1 MYSKIDSVPRRSG
14 WAVAC
19 GIAAAA
25 AVLSTGLVTTSTATA
40 EELPVTPATVGY
52 GSSNPAEADPSTMA
66 VHAAGRTIV
75 DVTDFGADPNGET
88 DSAGAISDAVEHA
101 KALGT
106 PVTIRFPYGTYDI
119 YPEQTEKRELYVSN
133 TTGADAGPRVKNIG
147 ILIED
152 MSDVIVDGEG
162 SKFNFHGLQTQFA
175 AIRTENVTFT
185 GFSTD
190 WVAPNTIDLTVLGTG
205 VANGVPFRD
214 IQVPPGT
221 RYELANGKATFFGET
236 SPVTGQPYWRYD
248 PGAATQGHNQR
259 RHLATG
265 QTYRS
270 GSPVWSNSTGVSELG
285 DNRLRVTYSGSTDPG
300 GRGEVYE
307 LRPTYRDTPGVFVFE
322 AANTDLVDVE
332 FGYLH
337 GFGMVAQMSENV
349 TIDDVRFKTDAGTW
363 RQTSGFAD
371 YLQMSGVGGKVQVLN
386 SLFDN
391 PHDDPINVHGTYMQ
405 VKAVDVANKKVTLQY
420 MHHQTA
426 GFPQFYPGDTLR
438 FVNRGTMLPVAG
450 ENFTVTGV
458 TGPSGY
464 DHDTSLTQ
472 MTVTL
477 DRAPEGIQVDTHA
490 AESLTYTPD
499 VHIAGNTFT
508 SVPTR
513 GILVTTP
520 KPVLIERNMFDQ
532 MSMASIYVSG
542 DAASWYESGGV
553 QDLTIRQNIFDR
565 PATGAPVIYF
575 DPTNS
580 STEPTRTV
588 HENVLIDENRFNLL
602 PGTQLVNAKSVSDL
616 TFTNNTVE
624 WYGPTT
630 TPDPAKSSRT
640 ALFSMNGSHRFEF
653 SDNTYAPGFNVR
665 VSTNTAASEVT
676 GNDPFAVNADSMT
689 QVPTVPLAAGLSW
702 IREDASRWSA
712 VAPDSIRL
720 LSGGGTLW
728 ATQNSSNGI
737 LLRDAGGVSPNE
749 VVVKM
754 AGATKSFYEEA
765 GLIYYVDDSN
775 YVALHRKHANG
786 TPQLAMVTEAAGSP
800 NEDTRI
806 AAPAE
811 ADIWIKIARNGNAFT
826 GSYSTNGVDFTT
838 IGTITNAAVGAA
850 TPRVG
855 VMADGP
861 FASGGTPAAFVM
873 SGLKVDGTAVP
884 FFDSV
889 PEPVETRL
897 AAALE
902 DPTWQGVDFGAP
914 VAPRSWLS
922 VVPADVEHVTTTLA
936 PVDDDTQVVLTV
948 DDRPVAFGTGAIDV
962 PLSAGANVIQART
975 VAPNGDSQTYRWT
988 VVSLKPGV
996 VVTTRPPVAP
1006 ALDVAV
1012 TAATKCIGS
1021 KVVLS
1026 VRATNNEAVPV
1037 SVAFDSQFGEKSF
1050 AAVAPG
1056 KNAVHTF
1063 TTRQASI
1070 PAGEVDVTAQATIDG
1085 QPVTATVAAEY
1096 AANSC
1101 G

>member
-1 MYSKIDSVPRRSG
+1 MLPY
-14 WAVAC
+14 
-19 GIAAAA
+19 AAH
-25 AVLSTGLVTTSTATA
+25 A
-40 EELPVTPATVGY
+40 EAIPVTPATVGY
-52 GSSNPAEADPSTMA
+52 GSANPAVADKSTMA
-66 VHAAGRTIV
+66 VHAAARTIV
-75 DVTDFGADPNGET
+75 DVTDFGADPSGER
-88 DSAGAISDAVEHA
+88 DSAGAIADAVAHA
-101 KALGT
+101 KGLDS

-190 WVAPNTIDLTVLGTG
+190 WVAPNTIDLTVIGTG

-221 RYELANGKATFFGET
+221 RYEIANGKAAFLGEA
-236 SPVTGQPYWRYD
+236 SPVTGQPYWRYE
-248 PGAATQGHNQR
+248 PGSATQGHNQR

-265 QTYRS
+265 QTYRTAA
-270 GSPVWSNSTGVSELG
+270 PVWTNSTGVSELG
-285 DNRLRVTYSGSTDPG
+285 DNRLRVTYSGTTDPG

-307 LRPTYRDTPGVFVFE
+307 LRPTYRDTPGVFAFE
-322 AANTDLVDVE
+322 AKNTDLIDLE

-337 GFGMVAQMSENV
+337 GFGMVAQMSYNV
-349 TIDDVRFKTDAGTW
+349 TVDGVRFKTDAGTW

-386 SLFDN
+386 TLFDN
-391 PHDDPINVHGTYMQ
+391 PHDDPINIHGTYVQ
-405 VKAVDVANKKVTLQY
+405 VKGVDVANKKVTLQY
-420 MHHQTA
+420 MHNQTA

-438 FVNRGTMLPVAG
+438 FVTRGTMLPVAG
-450 ENFTVTGV
+450 ENFTVTDV
-458 TGPSGY
+458 AGPSGY
-464 DHDTSLTQ
+464 DHDGSLTQ

-490 AESLTYTPD
+490 AESLTYTPE
-499 VHIAGNTFT
+499 VRIAGNTFA

-520 KPVLIERNMFDQ
+520 KPVVIERNLFDQ
-532 MSMASIYVSG
+532 VGMASIYVSG
-542 DAASWYESGGV
+542 DAANWYESGGV
-553 QDLTIRQNIFDR
+553 EDLTIRENIFDR
-565 PATGAPVIYF
+565 PTTSAPVIYF
-575 DPTNS
+575 DPTNGA
-580 STEPTRTV
+580 TEPDRTV
-588 HENVLIDENRFNLL
+588 HRSVLIDDNRFNLL
-602 PGTQLVNAKSVSDL
+602 PGTQLLKAKSVSDL
-616 TFTNNTVE
+616 TFTNNTVG

-630 TPDPAKSSRT
+630 TPDPSKSSRT
-640 ALFSMNGSHRFEF
+640 ALFSMNGSRRFEF

-676 GNDPFAVNADSMT
+676 GNDPFAVNADRMT
-689 QVPTVPLAAGLSW
+689 AVPTTPLAAGLSW
-702 IREDASRWSA
+702 VREDPARWTP
-712 VAPDSIRL
+712 VATDTVRMVAGL
-720 LSGGGTLW
+720 GGLW
-728 ATQNSSNGI
+728 ATQNSATGI
-737 LLRDAGGVSPNE
+737 LLRDAGATAPNE
-749 VVVKM
+749 AVVKM
-754 AGATKSFYEEA
+754 SGATLAFYEEA
-765 GLIYYVDDSN
+765 GLVFYVDDDN

-786 TPQLAMVTEAAGSP
+786 SPVLAVVTEAGGSP
-800 NEDTRI
+800 NENTKI
-806 AAPAE
+806 AAPA
-811 ADIWIKIARNGNAFT
+811 ATDLWLKIARNGNAFT
-826 GSYSTNGVDFTT
+826 GSYSTNGTDFTS

-850 TPRVG
+850 APRVG
-855 VMADGP
+855 VMASGA
-861 FASGGTPAAFVM
+861 ASSSTTPAPFVM

-889 PEPVETRL
+889 PPPVEMRL
-897 AAALE
+897 SAALE

-914 VAPRSWLS
+914 VAPRSWLK
-922 VVPADVEHVTTTLA
+922 VVPADVDRVSTTLT
-936 PVDDDTQVVLTV
+936 PVDDETEVVLAV
-948 DDRPVAFGTGAIDV
+948 NGRPVEYGSGTIEL
-962 PLSAGANVIQART
+962 PLAAGANLLEART
-975 VAPNGDSQTYRWT
+975 IAPNGDSQTYRWT

-996 VVTTRPPVAP
+996 AVTTRPPLEP

-1012 TAATKCIGS
+1012 TAATRCIGG

-1026 VRATNNEAVPV
+1026 IRATNGEAVPV
-1037 SVAFDSQFGEKSF
+1037 SVGFASDYGSKSF

-1063 TTRQASI
+1063 TTRQASV

-1085 QPVTATVAAEY
+1085 QPVTATVAAGY
-1096 AANSC
+1096 PANSC

>member
-1 MYSKIDSVPRRSG
+1 MQPTSSSFPSRPR
-14 WAVAC
+14 AVVLTFAT
-19 GIAAAA
+19 IAALASSTLVLPSAA
-25 AVLSTGLVTTSTATA
+25 HAADV
-40 EELPVTPATVGY
+40 PVTPATVGY
-52 GSSNPAEADPSTMA
+52 GSSSPAAADTTVMA
-66 VHAAGRTIV
+66 VHAAGRTII
-75 DVTDFGADPNGET
+75 DVTDFGADPTGES
-88 DSAGAISDAVEHA
+88 DSAGAIADAVEHA

-175 AIRTENVTFT
+175 AIRTEDVTFT

-190 WVAPNTIDLTVLGTG
+190 WVAPNTVDLTVLDTG
-205 VANGVPFRD
+205 VANGVPYRD

-221 RYELANGKATFFGET
+221 RYEIANGKAAFLGEA
-236 SPVTGQPYWRYD
+236 SPVTGQPYWRYE
-248 PGAATQGHNQR
+248 PGSATQGHNQR

-265 QTYRS
+265 QTYRTS
-270 GSPVWSNSTGVSELG
+270 IPVWTNSTGVSELG

-307 LRPTYRDTPGVFVFE
+307 LRPTYRDTPGVFAFE
-322 AANTDLVDVE
+322 AANTDLVDLE

-337 GFGMVAQMSENV
+337 GFGMVGQMSHNI
-349 TIDDVRFKTDAGTW
+349 TLDGVRFKTEDGTW

-371 YLQMSGVGGKVQVLN
+371 YLQMSGVGGKVQILN
-386 SLFDN
+386 TLFDN
-391 PHDDPINVHGTYMQ
+391 PHDDPINIHGTYMQ
-405 VKAVDVANKKVTLQY
+405 VKGVDVANKKVTLQY
-420 MHHQTA
+420 MHHQSA
-426 GFPQFYPGDTLR
+426 GFPQFYPGDSLR
-438 FVNRGTMLPVAG
+438 FVTRGTMLPVAG

-477 DRAPEGIQVDTHA
+477 DRAPQGIQVDTHA
-490 AESLTYTPD
+490 AESLTYTPE
-499 VHIAGNTFT
+499 VRIAGNTFA

-520 KPVLIERNMFDQ
+520 KPVVIERNLFDQ
-532 MSMASIYVSG
+532 VGMASIYISG
-542 DAASWYESGGV
+542 DAANWYESGGV
-553 QDLTIRQNIFDR
+553 EDLVIRENIFDR
-565 PATGAPVIYF
+565 PTTSAPVIYF
-575 DPTNS
+575 DPTNGA
-580 STEPTRTV
+580 TEPDRTV
-588 HENVLIDENRFNLL
+588 HRNVLIDDNRFNLL
-602 PGTQLVNAKSVSDL
+602 PGTQLLNAKSVSDL
-616 TFTNNTVE
+616 TFTNNAVG
-624 WYGPTT
+624 WFGPTT

-737 LLRDAGGVSPNE
+737 LLRDASGVSPNE

-765 GLIYYVDDSN
+765 GLIYYVDDEN
-775 YVALHRKHANG
+775 YVALHRKHNNG
-786 TPQLAMVTEAAGSP
+786 TPWLALVTEAGGSP
-800 NEDTRI
+800 NENTRI
-806 AAPAE
+806 NAPAA

-861 FASGGTPAAFVM
+861 FASGSTPAAFVM

-889 PEPVETRL
+889 PPPVEMRL

-902 DPTWQGVDFGAP
+902 DPAWQGVDFGAP
-914 VAPRSWLS
+914 VAPRSWLT
-922 VVPADVEHVTTTLA
+922 VVPASLDSVSTTLT
-936 PVDDDTQVVLTV
+936 PVDDDTDVVLAV
-948 DDRPVAFGTGAIDV
+948 NGRPVEYGSGAIEL
-962 PLSAGANVIQART
+962 PLAAGANLLEART
-975 VAPNGDSQTYRWT
+975 FAPNGDSQTYRWT

-996 VVTTRPPVAP
+996 VVSTRPPVAP

-1012 TAATKCIGS
+1012 TAATKCIGG
-1021 KVVLS
+1021 KVVVS
-1026 VRATNNEAVPV
+1026 VRATNAEAVPV
-1037 SVAFDSQFGEKSF
+1037 SIAFASEFGQKSF

-1063 TTRQASI
+1063 TTRQAGI

>member
-1 MYSKIDSVPRRSG
+1 MLPH
-14 WAVAC
+14 
-19 GIAAAA
+19 AAH
-25 AVLSTGLVTTSTATA
+25 A
-40 EELPVTPATVGY
+40 EEIPVTPATVGY
-52 GSSNPAEADPSTMA
+52 GSANPAVADTTTMA
-66 VHAAGRTIV
+66 VHAVARTIV
-75 DVTDFGADPNGET
+75 DVTDFGADPSGES
-88 DSAGAISDAVEHA
+88 DSAAAIADAVEHA
-101 KALGT
+101 KGLDS
-106 PVTIRFPYGTYDI
+106 PVTIRFPYGTYEI

-152 MSDVIVDGEG
+152 MADVIVDGEG

-221 RYELANGKATFFGET
+221 RYEIANGKAAFLGEA
-236 SPVTGQPYWRYD
+236 SPVTGQPYWRYE
-248 PGAATQGHNQR
+248 PGSATQGHNQR

-265 QTYRS
+265 QTYRTAA
-270 GSPVWSNSTGVSELG
+270 PVWTNSTGVSELG
-285 DNRLRVTYSGSTDPG
+285 DNRLRVTYSGTTDPG

-307 LRPTYRDTPGVFVFE
+307 LRPTYRDTPGVFAFE
-322 AANTDLVDVE
+322 AVNTDLVDLE

-337 GFGMVAQMSENV
+337 GFGMVAQMSHNV
-349 TIDDVRFKTDAGTW
+349 TVDGVRFKTENGTW

-386 SLFDN
+386 TLFDN
-391 PHDDPINVHGTYMQ
+391 PHDDPINIHGTYVQ
-405 VKAVDVANKKVTLQY
+405 VKGVDVANKKVTLQY

-438 FVNRGTMLPVAG
+438 FVTRGTMLPVAG
-450 ENFTVTGV
+450 ENFTVTDV
-458 TGPSGY
+458 AGPSGY
-464 DHDTSLTQ
+464 DHDGSLTQ

-490 AESLTYTPD
+490 AESLTYTPE
-499 VHIAGNTFT
+499 VRIAGNTFA

-520 KPVLIERNMFDQ
+520 KPVLIERNLFDQ

-542 DAASWYESGGV
+542 DAANWYESGGV
-553 QDLTIRQNIFDR
+553 EDLTIRENIFDR
-565 PATGAPVIYF
+565 PTTSAPVIYF
-575 DPTNS
+575 DPTNGA
-580 STEPTRTV
+580 TEPDRTV
-588 HENVLIDENRFNLL
+588 HRNVLIDDNRFNLL
-602 PGTQLVNAKSVSDL
+602 PGTQLLNAKSVSDL
-616 TFTNNTVE
+616 TFTNNTVG

-630 TPDPAKSSRT
+630 TTDPAKSSRT

-676 GNDPFAVNADSMT
+676 GNDPFAVNADAMT

-702 IREDASRWSA
+702 VREEPSRWSA
-712 VAPDSIRL
+712 VATDSIRL
-720 LSGGGTLW
+720 LSGGNGLW
-728 ATQNSSNGI
+728 ATQNAASM
-737 LLRDAGGVSPNE
+737 LLRDSGSTAPTE
-749 VVVKM
+749 AVVKM
-754 AGATKSFYEEA
+754 TGSTKSSYEEA
-765 GLIYYVDDSN
+765 GLIFYVNDDN
-775 YVALHRKHANG
+775 YVALQRKHANG
-786 TPQLAMVTEAAGSP
+786 NPQLALVTEAGGSP
-800 NEDTRI
+800 NENTRI
-806 AAPAE
+806 NSPAQE
-811 ADIWIKIARNGNAFT
+811 DLWLKIVRGGNTFT
-826 GSYSTNGVDFTT
+826 ASYSLNGTDYTA
-838 IGTITNAAVGAA
+838 IGTITNAAVAGAV
-850 TPRVG
+850 PRVG
-855 VMADGP
+855 VMAAGP
-861 FASGGTPAAFVM
+861 FVSTPAAFVM
-873 SGLKVDGTAVP
+873 SGLNVDGTAAP

-889 PEPVETRL
+889 PEPVELRL

-902 DPTWQGVDFGAP
+902 DPSWQGVDFGAP

-936 PVDDDTQVVLTV
+936 PVDDGTQVVVTV
-948 DDRPVAFGTGAIDV
+948 DDRPVEFGTGAIDV
-962 PLSAGANVIQART
+962 PLSAGPNVIQART
-975 VAPNGDSQTYRWT
+975 IASNGDSQTYRWT

-996 VVTTRPPVAP
+996 AVTTRPPLEP

-1012 TAATKCIGS
+1012 TAATRCIGG

-1026 VRATNNEAVPV
+1026 VRATNGEAVPV
-1037 SVAFDSQFGEKSF
+1037 SIAFASDYGTKSF

-1056 KNAVHTF
+1056 KNAVHAF
-1063 TTRQASI
+1063 TTRQTSI
-1070 PAGEVDVTAQATIDG
+1070 PAGTVDVTAQASIDG
-1085 QPVTATVAAEY
+1085 QPVSVSLAAAY
-1096 AANSC
+1096 PANSC
-1101 G
+1101 D